1 MFEPGPLLGGD
12 PEFPKFPN
20 PDPEL
25 PFDPELPKPVPDPEL
40 PKPVPDPVPVP
51 AGFPFVSA
59 PFTFPPFAIP
69 PAFISRSDCGS

>member
-12 PEFPKFPN
+12 PEFPKP
-20 PDPEL
+20 
-25 PFDPELPKPVPDPEL
+25 DPELPKPLPDPEL

-51 AGFPFVSA
+51 AGFPFASA

-69 PAFISRSDCGS
+69 PAFISRSVCGS